1 MDLAELGVALAEGH
15 QAADGRWDDLASPN
29 QHFHLALV
37 ALASSPRLDQQMA
50 LLLAEM
56 RLVFHRMPGVREFHE
71 PYLAHNAR
79 ICELLEAGERGAA
92 AEAVAAYLREAEQH
106 LLAGYPD

>member
-1 MDLAELGVALAEGH
+1 MTALPSG
-15 QAADGRWDDLASPN
+15 P
-29 QHFHLALV
+29 LV
-37 ALASSPRLDQQMA
+37 ALAGSPRLDQQMA

-79 ICELLEAGERGAA
+79 IWDLATNKPLKLTVGKHAR
-92 AEAVAAYLREAEQH
+92 AEKIKDGWQVVGGLATCVVVSFVLFWGLRQFSIFH
-106 LLAGYPD
+106 PSKRC